1 MPYTLFSPSI
11 GSQTSTW
18 WSQIREQRLENDF
31 AENQKK
37 IEILKQLKIEDIRTF
52 YSDIISKAARMVVT
66 VRGKLATDDD
76 FEESEV
82 FQNFTKITDPQ
93 DFIQNQALYSAIPIR
108 NWL

>member
-1 MPYTLFSPSI
+1 
-11 GSQTSTW
+11 
-18 WSQIREQRLENDF
+18 
-31 AENQKK
+31 
-37 IEILKQLKIEDIRTF
+37 
-52 YSDIISKAARMVVT
+52 MVVT

-108 NWL
+108 N